1 MIRIERLELFDEFE
15 EWHMMQAS
23 NALIPA
29 MKDSKLLLL
38 INKMIWFR
46 SARLYQIVISSH
58 THKYSNIS
66 GVRPFWSTC
75 VGLLVTKGPNVG
87 NWEADILLTWSC
99 ELWWLHNYQFVLK

>member
-46 SARLYQIVISSH
+46 SAHLYQIVISSH
-58 THKYSNIS
+58 THTNT
-66 GVRPFWSTC
+66 VT
-75 VGLLVTKGPNVG
+75 LVVWGHSDPLVWG
-87 NWEADILLTWSC
+87 C
-99 ELWWLHNYQFVLK
+99 